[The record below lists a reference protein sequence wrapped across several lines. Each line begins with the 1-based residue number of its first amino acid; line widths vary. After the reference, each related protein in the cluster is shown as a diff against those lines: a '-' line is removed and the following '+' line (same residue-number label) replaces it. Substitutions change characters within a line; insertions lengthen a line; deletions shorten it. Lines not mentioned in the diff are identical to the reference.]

1 MVRIVDLGV
10 VWHARIVA
18 PEDGRPARKI
28 VTGRRRRVTGFVPSR
43 KAASPGLVPW
53 ESELERD
60 CVVLAEFRPAVR
72 AIVAQ
77 PHTLEAW
84 SDADSFEHTPDYLLR
99 SGGAAEDD
107 DEVVEVKPGTR
118 ALKPETKRRLRI
130 SAAAHRALGFSFSVL
145 GETEIRAQPRLAN
158 PEILLRYRLAAAR
171 EGLAHRLATLLA
183 SAGGRLTIGDCARA
197 MDGGPAVRFE
207 IYALA
212 CRGLVELDL
221 SAPLGPGTAVLRCH
235 LPAGRGAR

>member
-28 VTGRRRRVTGFVPSR
+28 VTGRRRRVTGYVPSR

-60 CVVLAEFRPAVR
+60 CVVLAEFRPSVR

-84 SDADSFEHTPDYLLR
+84 SDAESFEHTPDYLLR
-99 SGGAAEDD
+99 LGQAGED
-107 DEVVEVKPGTR
+107 DEVVEVKPGVR
-118 ALKPETKRRLRI
+118 ALQPETERRLRI

-145 GETEIRAQPRLAN
+145 GEAEIRAQPRLAN
-158 PEILLRYRLAAAR
+158 AEILLRYRLAAAR
-171 EGLAHRLATLLA
+171 EGFVHRIATLLG
-183 SAGGRLTIGDCARA
+183 SADGRLTVGDCVRA
-197 MDGGPAVRFE
+197 MDGDPSARFE

-212 CRGLVELDL
+212 CRGVVELDL
-221 SAPLGPGTAVLRCH
+221 SAPLGPDTAVLRCH

>member
-84 SDADSFEHTPDYLLR
+84 SDTDSFEHTPDYLLK

-107 DEVVEVKPGTR
+107 DEVVEVKPG
-118 ALKPETKRRLRI
+118 
-130 SAAAHRALGFSFSVL
+130 
-145 GETEIRAQPRLAN
+145 
-158 PEILLRYRLAAAR
+158 AR
-171 EGLAHRLATLLA
+171 
-183 SAGGRLTIGDCARA
+183 
-197 MDGGPAVRFE
+197 P
-207 IYALA
+207 
-212 CRGLVELDL
+212 
-221 SAPLGPGTAVLRCH
+221 
-235 LPAGRGAR
+235 

>member
-28 VTGRRRRVTGFVPSR
+28 VTGRRRRVTGYVASR

-60 CVVLAEFRPAVR
+60 CLVLAEFRPAVR

-84 SDADSFEHTPDYLLR
+84 SDADSFAHTPDYLMK

-107 DEVVEVKPGTR
+107 DEVVEVKPGAR
-118 ALKPETKRRLRI
+118 ALEPETERRLRI
-130 SAAAHRALGFSFSVL
+130 SAAAHRALGFAFAVF
-145 GETEIRAQPRLAN
+145 GEAEIRAQPRLAN
-158 PEILLRYRLAAAR
+158 AEILLRYRLADAR
-171 EGLAHRLATLLA
+171 EGLVHRIATLLA
-183 SAGGRLTIGDCARA
+183 SAGGRLTVRDCVRA
-197 MDGGPAVRFE
+197 MDGGLAARFE

-221 SAPLGPGTAVLRCH
+221 SAPLGPDTAVLRCH

>member
-60 CVVLAEFRPAVR
+60 CVVLAEFRPSVR

-84 SDADSFEHTPDYLLR
+84 SDAESFEHTPDYLLR
-99 SGGAAEDD
+99 AGQAGED
-107 DEVVEVKPGTR
+107 DEVVEVKPGVR
-118 ALKPETKRRLRI
+118 ALQPETERRLRI

-145 GETEIRAQPRLAN
+145 GEAETGRSRGSPTSRSCCVTAWRLPMRDSRTASPRCSQA
-158 PEILLRYRLAAAR
+158 P
-171 EGLAHRLATLLA
+171 T
-183 SAGGRLTIGDCARA
+183 AG
-197 MDGGPAVRFE
+197 
-207 IYALA
+207 
-212 CRGLVELDL
+212 
-221 SAPLGPGTAVLRCH
+221 
-235 LPAGRGAR
+235 

>member
-1 MVRIVDLGV
+1 MVRFVDRGV

-28 VTGRRRRVTGFVPSR
+28 ITGRRRRVTGYVPSR
-43 KAASPGLVPW
+43 KAAGPGLVPW

-107 DEVVEVKPGTR
+107 DEVVEVKPGAR
-118 ALKPETKRRLRI
+118 ALEPETERRLRI

-145 GETEIRAQPRLAN
+145 GEAEIRAQPRLAN
-158 PEILLRYRLAAAR
+158 ATLLLRYRLAAAR
-171 EGLAHRLATLLA
+171 EGLAHRIATLLA
-183 SAGGRLTIGDCARA
+183 GA
-197 MDGGPAVRFE
+197 DGGLSIRECVQAIDGSASTRFE

-221 SAPLGPGTAVLRCH
+221 AVPLGPDTAVLRCH
-235 LPAGRGAR
+235 MPAGSGRR